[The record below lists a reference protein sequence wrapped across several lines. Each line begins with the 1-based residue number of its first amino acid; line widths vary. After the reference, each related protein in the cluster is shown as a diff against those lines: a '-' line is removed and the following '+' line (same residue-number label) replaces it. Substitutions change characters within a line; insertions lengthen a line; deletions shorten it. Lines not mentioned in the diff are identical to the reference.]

1 MKGILGKKL
10 GMTQVFD
17 EDGRL
22 VPVTVIEGG
31 PCPVLQVKTKATDG
45 YDAVLVGYGEKTEK
59 RCTKPELGIFTKT
72 KVTPKQIIR
81 ELRTT
86 PDESYEVGQAFDV
99 DLFTPGD
106 YVDVS
111 GLSIG
116 KGFQGG
122 MKRWHWKGGRK
133 TRGSMHHRAPGSI
146 GSSSDPSR
154 VFKGHHLPGHMGNV
168 LRTIQNLEVV
178 EVDKENHLL
187 LVKGSVPGKAGYV
200 VVKAAL
206 KKKHKVKKVASQVEE
221 KKEKKK
227 EEKEKKPP
235 KKQ

>member
-1 MKGILGKKL
+1 
-10 GMTQVFD
+10 
-17 EDGRL
+17 
-22 VPVTVIEGG
+22 
-31 PCPVLQVKTKATDG
+31 
-45 YDAVLVGYGEKTEK
+45 
-59 RCTKPELGIFTKT
+59 
-72 KVTPKQIIR
+72 
-81 ELRTT
+81 
-86 PDESYEVGQAFDV
+86 
-99 DLFTPGD
+99 
-106 YVDVS
+106 
-111 GLSIG
+111 
-116 KGFQGG
+116 
-122 MKRWHWKGGRK
+122 
-133 TRGSMHHRAPGSI
+133 
-146 GSSSDPSR
+146 
-154 VFKGHHLPGHMGNV
+154 MGNV